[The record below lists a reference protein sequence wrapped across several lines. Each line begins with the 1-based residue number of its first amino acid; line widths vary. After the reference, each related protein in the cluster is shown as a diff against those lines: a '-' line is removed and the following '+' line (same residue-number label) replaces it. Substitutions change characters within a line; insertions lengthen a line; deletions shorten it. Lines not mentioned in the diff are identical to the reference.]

1 MKKKYFSN
9 FILLLLL
16 LLTDS
21 VGAAEQFPVVVE
33 AEAKAMLT
41 AQRSGVLSRLN
52 VSAGDSVKKNQVL
65 GIVFHEDLI
74 LKKQQI
80 QARKQYLD
88 IQVENLTKL
97 NEKGIVTNEE
107 VAKARMELAVN
118 EKEISMIQSEI
129 DRSKIRAPFSGLVV
143 ARHVQPHEWVTPGRD
158 MVELYDP
165 RKLRIMADI
174 PSEIAMKLKPGDT
187 DTIFFPDLKKDVKAV
202 FKVLSPQVDVRS
214 NTIKVYWTVPGGEM
228 KKVLLLPGMK
238 GVLKLGSD

>member
-1 MKKKYFSN
+1 MRKKYF
-9 FILLLLL
+9 FILLFVLFF
-16 LLTDS
+16 TCNA
-21 VGAAEQFPVVVE
+21 GAAEQFPVVVE
-33 AEAKAMLT
+33 AEARAMLT

-52 VSAGDSVKKNQVL
+52 VRAGDRVKKNQVL

-74 LKKQQI
+74 LKKQQV
-80 QARKQYLD
+80 QARKKYLD

-107 VAKARMELAVN
+107 VAKSRMELAVN

-165 RKLRIMADI
+165 RKLQIVADI
-174 PSEIAMKLKPGDT
+174 PSEIAIKLKPGDT
-187 DTIFFPDLKKDVKAV
+187 DTIFFPDSKQDVKAV

-214 NTIKVYWTVPGGEM
+214 NTIKVYWTVPGEEM
-228 KKVLLLPGMK
+228 KTARLLPGMK

>member
-1 MKKKYFSN
+1 MKKKYFPS

-16 LLTDS
+16 LITDS
-21 VGAAEQFPVVVE
+21 AGAAEQFPVVVE
-33 AEAKAMLT
+33 AAAKAMLT

-65 GIVFHEDLI
+65 GVVFHEDLI
-74 LKKQQI
+74 LKKQQA
-80 QARKQYLD
+80 QARKKYLD
-88 IQVENLTKL
+88 IQVENLGKL

-129 DRSKIRAPFSGLVV
+129 DRSKIRSPFSGLVV

-187 DTIFFPDLKKDVKAV
+187 DIIFFPDLKQDVKAV

-214 NTIKVYWTVPGGEM
+214 NTIKVYWTVSGEEM

-238 GVLKLGSD
+238 GVLKLGSN